1 MGAVPLPR
9 FSLWL
14 LACFELTGP
23 GDVVD
28 LPGRKTAALLAYLAS
43 KSGRQGRSDVTL
55 RQSRLVQSSTNRQLF
70 RCAHQERKELRENPP
85 SSQAKYRDES

>member
-14 LACFELTGP
+14 LGCFELTGP

-28 LPGRKTAALLAYLAS
+28 LPGKKTAALLAYLAS
-43 KSGRQGRSDVTL
+43 KSERQGRSDVTL
-55 RQSRLVQSSTNRQLF
+55 RQSRLR
-70 RCAHQERKELRENPP
+70 AIKHE
-85 SSQAKYRDES
+85 SQIIPMRAPHHPGNARS